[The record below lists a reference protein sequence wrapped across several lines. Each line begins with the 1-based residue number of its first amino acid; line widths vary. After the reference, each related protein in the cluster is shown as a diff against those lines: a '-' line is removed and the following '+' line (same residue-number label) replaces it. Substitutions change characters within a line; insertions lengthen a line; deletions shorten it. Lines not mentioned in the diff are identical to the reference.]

1 MIKKIFIF
9 VAIINLL
16 SSTLIAEDR
25 YEIVVSI
32 DNKVITNFDIQKE
45 INYLL
50 ALNPSLNNLPKKQI
64 YEIAKE
70 SLVREEI
77 KEKEILKYYN
87 IDYKDPELSLL
98 IENIYNRLNIANE
111 NEFNKY
117 LSNFDLSIEIISA
130 KLAIEKAWNRLIFEK
145 FNQLINLDELRL
157 KKELEK
163 NLSQP
168 QTQNRYLI
176 SEIIFQSKDD
186 KEYQEILRNIK
197 KTIEENSFETAA
209 SIYSISDSSKN
220 GGEIG
225 WVNKN
230 EISDTIYNVLNKL
243 SIGQFT
249 QPIKIASGFLI
260 IYLNDIKK
268 EDQEFNVDEELKK
281 MIISEKNRQF
291 NEFSIIHFKK
301 IEQQIFINEK

>member
-87 IDYKDPELSLL
+87 INYKDPELSLL

-145 FNQLINLDELRL
+145 FNQFINLDELSL

-197 KTIEENSFETAA
+197 KTIKENSFETAA

>member
-87 IDYKDPELSLL
+87 INYKDPELSLL

-117 LSNFDLSIEIISA
+117 LSNFDLSIEMISA

-145 FNQLINLDELRL
+145 FNQFINLDELRL

-176 SEIIFQSKDD
+176 SEILFQSKDD

-197 KTIEENSFETAA
+197 KTIKENSFETAA

-268 EDQEFNVDEELKK
+268 EEQEFNVDEELKK

>member
-16 SSTLIAEDR
+16 SSTLIAEDK

-32 DNKVITNFDIQKE
+32 DNKIITNFDIQKE
-45 INYLL
+45 IDYLL

-87 IDYKDPELSLL
+87 INYKDPELSLL

-117 LSNFDLSIEIISA
+117 LSNFDLSIEMISA

-145 FNQLINLDELRL
+145 FNQFINLDELRL

-176 SEIIFQSKDD
+176 SEILFQSKDD

-268 EDQEFNVDEELKK
+268 EEQEFNVDEELKK

>member
-87 IDYKDPELSLL
+87 INYKDPELSLL

-117 LSNFDLSIEIISA
+117 LSNFDLSIEMISA

-145 FNQLINLDELRL
+145 FNQFINLDELRL

-176 SEIIFQSKDD
+176 SEILFQSKDD

-220 GGEIG
+220 GGKIG

-230 EISDTIYNVLNKL
+230 EISETIYNVLNKL

-268 EDQEFNVDEELKK
+268 EEQEFNVDEELKK

>member
-1 MIKKIFIF
+1 MIKKVFIF

-87 IDYKDPELSLL
+87 INYKDPELSLL

-117 LSNFDLSIEIISA
+117 LSNFDLSIEMISA

-145 FNQLINLDELRL
+145 FNKFINLDELRL

-176 SEIIFQSKDD
+176 SEILFQSKND

-230 EISDTIYNVLNKL
+230 EISETIYNVLNKL

-268 EDQEFNVDEELKK
+268 EEQEFNVDEELKK

>member
-1 MIKKIFIF
+1 MIKKVFIF

-16 SSTLIAEDR
+16 SSTLIAEDK

-87 IDYKDPELSLL
+87 INYKDPELSLL
-98 IENIYNRLNIANE
+98 IKNIYNRLNIANE

-117 LSNFDLSIEIISA
+117 LSNFDLSIEMISA

-145 FNQLINLDELRL
+145 FNKFINLDELRL

-176 SEIIFQSKDD
+176 SEILFQSKND

-220 GGEIG
+220 GGKIG

-230 EISDTIYNVLNKL
+230 EISETIYNVLNKL

-268 EDQEFNVDEELKK
+268 EEQEFNVDEELKK

>member
-87 IDYKDPELSLL
+87 INYKDPELSLL

-117 LSNFDLSIEIISA
+117 LSDFDLSIEIISA

-145 FNQLINLDELRL
+145 FNQFINLDELRL

-176 SEIIFQSKDD
+176 SEILFQSKDD

-268 EDQEFNVDEELKK
+268 EEQEFNVDEELKK

>member
-1 MIKKIFIF
+1 MIKKVFIF

-16 SSTLIAEDR
+16 SSTLIAEDK

-87 IDYKDPELSLL
+87 INYKDPELSLL

-145 FNQLINLDELRL
+145 FNQFINLDELKL

-176 SEIIFQSKDD
+176 SEILFQSKDD

-268 EDQEFNVDEELKK
+268 EEQEFNVDEELKK

>member
-87 IDYKDPELSLL
+87 INYKDPELSLL

-145 FNQLINLDELRL
+145 FNQFINLDELRL

-176 SEIIFQSKDD
+176 SEILFQSKDD

-197 KTIEENSFETAA
+197 KTIKENSFETAA

-268 EDQEFNVDEELKK
+268 EEQEFNVDEELKK
-281 MIISEKNRQF
+281 MIISERNRQF

>member
-16 SSTLIAEDR
+16 SSILIAEDR

-87 IDYKDPELSLL
+87 INYKDPELSLL

-145 FNQLINLDELRL
+145 FNQFINLDELRL

-176 SEIIFQSKDD
+176 SEILFQSKDD

-268 EDQEFNVDEELKK
+268 EEQEFNVDEELKK

>member
-87 IDYKDPELSLL
+87 INYKDPELSLL

-145 FNQLINLDELRL
+145 FNQFINLDELRL

-176 SEIIFQSKDD
+176 SEILFQSKDD

-230 EISDTIYNVLNKL
+230 EISDTIYNMLNKL

-268 EDQEFNVDEELKK
+268 EEQEFNVDEELKK

>member
-87 IDYKDPELSLL
+87 INYKDPELSLL

-117 LSNFDLSIEIISA
+117 LSNFDLSIEIITA

-145 FNQLINLDELRL
+145 FNQFINLDELRL

-176 SEIIFQSKDD
+176 SEILFQSKDE
-186 KEYQEILRNIK
+186 KEYQEILKNIK

-268 EDQEFNVDEELKK
+268 EEQEFNVDEELKK

>member
-87 IDYKDPELSLL
+87 INYKDPELSLL

-117 LSNFDLSIEIISA
+117 LSNFDLSIEMISA

-145 FNQLINLDELRL
+145 FNKFINLDELRL

-176 SEIIFQSKDD
+176 SEILFQSKDD

-243 SIGQFT
+243 SIGQIT

-268 EDQEFNVDEELKK
+268 EKQEFNFDEELKK

>member
-32 DNKVITNFDIQKE
+32 DNKVITNFDIQIE

-87 IDYKDPELSLL
+87 INYKDPELSLL

-145 FNQLINLDELRL
+145 FNQFINLDELSL

-176 SEIIFQSKDD
+176 SEILFQSKDD

-209 SIYSISDSSKN
+209 TIYSISDSSKN

-230 EISDTIYNVLNKL
+230 EISDTIYNELNKL

-268 EDQEFNVDEELKK
+268 EEQEFNVDEELKK

>member
-87 IDYKDPELSLL
+87 INYKDPELSLL

-145 FNQLINLDELRL
+145 FNQFINLDELRL

-176 SEIIFQSKDD
+176 SEILFQSKDD

-268 EDQEFNVDEELKK
+268 EEQEFNVDEELKK
-281 MIISEKNRQF
+281 MIISERNRQF

>member
-9 VAIINLL
+9 VAIINFL

-45 INYLL
+45 VNYLL
-50 ALNPSLNNLPKKQI
+50 ALNPSLNNLPKKKI

-77 KEKEILKYYN
+77 KEKEISKYYN
-87 IDYKDPELSLL
+87 INYKDPELSLL

-130 KLAIEKAWNRLIFEK
+130 KLAIEKAWNRLIFEM
-145 FNQLINLDELRL
+145 FNNSINLDEPRL

-168 QTQNRYLI
+168 QTQNRFLI
-176 SEIIFQSKDD
+176 SEILFQSKDD

-197 KTIEENSFETAA
+197 KTIEENSFEAAA

-230 EISDTIYNVLNKL
+230 EISDTIYNMLNKL

-268 EDQEFNVDEELKK
+268 EEQEFNVDEELKK

>member
-87 IDYKDPELSLL
+87 INYKDPELILL

-117 LSNFDLSIEIISA
+117 LSNFDLSNEMISA

-145 FNQLINLDELRL
+145 FNQFINLDELRL

-176 SEIIFQSKDD
+176 SEILFQSKDD

>member
-9 VAIINLL
+9 VAIINFL

-45 INYLL
+45 VNYLL
-50 ALNPSLNNLPKKQI
+50 ALNPSLNNLPKKKI

-77 KEKEILKYYN
+77 KEKEISKYYN
-87 IDYKDPELSLL
+87 INYKDPELSLL

-145 FNQLINLDELRL
+145 FNQFINLDELRL

-176 SEIIFQSKDD
+176 SEILFQSKDD

-197 KTIEENSFETAA
+197 KTIEENSFEAAA

-230 EISDTIYNVLNKL
+230 EISDTIYNMLNKL

-268 EDQEFNVDEELKK
+268 EEQEFNVDEELKK

>member
-1 MIKKIFIF
+1 MIKKVFIF

-16 SSTLIAEDR
+16 SSTLIAEDK

-87 IDYKDPELSLL
+87 INYKDPELSLL

-117 LSNFDLSIEIISA
+117 LSNFDLSIEMISA
-130 KLAIEKAWNRLIFEK
+130 KLSIEKAWNRLIFEK
-145 FNQLINLDELRL
+145 FNKFINLDELRL

-168 QTQNRYLI
+168 QIQNRYLI
-176 SEIIFQSKDD
+176 SEILFQSKDE

-268 EDQEFNVDEELKK
+268 EEQEFNVDEELKK

-291 NEFSIIHFKK
+291 NEYSIIHFKK
-301 IEQQIFINEK
+301 IEQQTFINEK

>member
-87 IDYKDPELSLL
+87 INYKDPELSLL

-176 SEIIFQSKDD
+176 SEILFQSKDD

-197 KTIEENSFETAA
+197 KTIKENSFETAA

-268 EDQEFNVDEELKK
+268 EEQEFNVDEELKK

>member
-16 SSTLIAEDR
+16 SSALIAEDR

-77 KEKEILKYYN
+77 KEKEISKYYN
-87 IDYKDPELSLL
+87 INYKDPELSLL

-117 LSNFDLSIEIISA
+117 LSNFDLSIEMISA

-145 FNQLINLDELRL
+145 FNKFINLDELRL

-176 SEIIFQSKDD
+176 SEILFQSKDD

-230 EISDTIYNVLNKL
+230 EISDTIYNMLNKL

-268 EDQEFNVDEELKK
+268 EEQEFNVDEELKK

>member
-50 ALNPSLNNLPKKQI
+50 SLNPSLNNLPKKQI

-87 IDYKDPELSLL
+87 INYKDPELSLL

-145 FNQLINLDELRL
+145 FNKFINLDELRL

-176 SEIIFQSKDD
+176 SEILFQSKDD

-268 EDQEFNVDEELKK
+268 EEQEFNVDEELKK

>member
-16 SSTLIAEDR
+16 SSALIAEDR

-87 IDYKDPELSLL
+87 INYKDPELSLL

-117 LSNFDLSIEIISA
+117 LSNFDLSIEMISA

-145 FNQLINLDELRL
+145 FNKFINLDELRL

-176 SEIIFQSKDD
+176 SEILFQSKND

-220 GGEIG
+220 GGKIG

-230 EISDTIYNVLNKL
+230 EISETIYNVLNKL

>member
-87 IDYKDPELSLL
+87 INYKDPELSLL

-145 FNQLINLDELRL
+145 FNQFINLDELSL

-176 SEIIFQSKDD
+176 SEILFQSKDD

-268 EDQEFNVDEELKK
+268 EEQEFNVDEELKK

>member
-1 MIKKIFIF
+1 MIKKVFIF

-16 SSTLIAEDR
+16 SSTLIAEDK

-87 IDYKDPELSLL
+87 INYKDPELILL

-117 LSNFDLSIEIISA
+117 LSNFDLSIEMISA
-130 KLAIEKAWNRLIFEK
+130 KLSIEKAWNRLIFEK
-145 FNQLINLDELRL
+145 FNKFINLDELRL

-168 QTQNRYLI
+168 QIQNRYLI
-176 SEIIFQSKDD
+176 SEILFQSKDE

-197 KTIEENSFETAA
+197 KTIKENSFETAA

-220 GGEIG
+220 GGKIG

-230 EISDTIYNVLNKL
+230 EISETIYNVLNKL
-243 SIGQFT
+243 SIGQIT

-268 EDQEFNVDEELKK
+268 EKQEFNFDEELKK

>member
-16 SSTLIAEDR
+16 SSTLIAEDK
-25 YEIVVSI
+25 YEIVVTI

-87 IDYKDPELSLL
+87 INYKDPELSLL

-145 FNQLINLDELRL
+145 FNQFINLDELRL

-268 EDQEFNVDEELKK
+268 EEQEFNVDEELKK

>member
-77 KEKEILKYYN
+77 KEKEISKYYN
-87 IDYKDPELSLL
+87 INYKDPELSLL

-117 LSNFDLSIEIISA
+117 LSNFDLSIEMISA
-130 KLAIEKAWNRLIFEK
+130 KLAIEKAWNRLIFEM
-145 FNQLINLDELRL
+145 FNNSINLDEPRL

-268 EDQEFNVDEELKK
+268 EKQEFNFDEELKK

>member
-16 SSTLIAEDR
+16 SSALIAEDR

-87 IDYKDPELSLL
+87 INYKDPELSLL

-117 LSNFDLSIEIISA
+117 LSNFDLSIEMISA

-145 FNQLINLDELRL
+145 FNKFINLDELRL

-176 SEIIFQSKDD
+176 SEILFQSKDD

-268 EDQEFNVDEELKK
+268 EEQEFNVDEELKK

>member
-87 IDYKDPELSLL
+87 INYKDPELSLL

-220 GGEIG
+220 GGKIG

-230 EISDTIYNVLNKL
+230 EISDTIYNVLNKI

-268 EDQEFNVDEELKK
+268 EEQEFNVDEELKK

>member
-1 MIKKIFIF
+1 MIKKVFIF

-87 IDYKDPELSLL
+87 INYKDPELSLL

-117 LSNFDLSIEIISA
+117 LSNFDLSIEMISA

-145 FNQLINLDELRL
+145 FNKFINLDELRL

-176 SEIIFQSKDD
+176 SEILFQSKDD

-268 EDQEFNVDEELKK
+268 EEQEFNVDEELKK

>member
-32 DNKVITNFDIQKE
+32 DNKIITNFDIQKE

-87 IDYKDPELSLL
+87 INYKDPELSLL

-145 FNQLINLDELRL
+145 FNQFINLDELKL

-176 SEIIFQSKDD
+176 SEILFQSKDD

-243 SIGQFT
+243 SIGQIT

-268 EDQEFNVDEELKK
+268 EEQEFNVDEELKK

>member
-16 SSTLIAEDR
+16 SSALIAEDR

-87 IDYKDPELSLL
+87 INYKDPELSLL

-117 LSNFDLSIEIISA
+117 LSNFDLSIEMISA

-145 FNQLINLDELRL
+145 FNQFINLDELRL

-197 KTIEENSFETAA
+197 KTIKENSFETAA

-268 EDQEFNVDEELKK
+268 EEQEFNVDEELKK

>member
-87 IDYKDPELSLL
+87 INYKDPELSLL

-117 LSNFDLSIEIISA
+117 LSNFDLSIEMISA

-145 FNQLINLDELRL
+145 FNQFINLDELRL

-176 SEIIFQSKDD
+176 SEILFQSKDD

-268 EDQEFNVDEELKK
+268 EKQEFNFDEELKK

>member
-16 SSTLIAEDR
+16 SSTLIAEDK

-77 KEKEILKYYN
+77 KEKEISKYYN
-87 IDYKDPELSLL
+87 INYKDPELNLL

-145 FNQLINLDELRL
+145 FNQFINLDELRL

-176 SEIIFQSKDD
+176 SEILFQSKDD

-197 KTIEENSFETAA
+197 KTIKENSFETAA

-268 EDQEFNVDEELKK
+268 EEQKFNVDEELKK
-281 MIISEKNRQF
+281 MIISERNRQF

>member
-87 IDYKDPELSLL
+87 INYKDPELSLL

-145 FNQLINLDELRL
+145 FNQFINLDELRL

-176 SEIIFQSKDD
+176 SEILFQSKDD

-220 GGEIG
+220 GGKIG

-230 EISDTIYNVLNKL
+230 EISETIYNVLNKL

-268 EDQEFNVDEELKK
+268 EEQEFNVDEELKK

>member
-32 DNKVITNFDIQKE
+32 DNKIITNFDIQKE

-87 IDYKDPELSLL
+87 INYKDPELSLL

-117 LSNFDLSIEIISA
+117 LSNFDLSIEMISA

-176 SEIIFQSKDD
+176 SEILFQSKDD

-268 EDQEFNVDEELKK
+268 EEQEFNVDEELKK

>member
-16 SSTLIAEDR
+16 SSALIAEDR

-87 IDYKDPELSLL
+87 INYKDPELSLL

-117 LSNFDLSIEIISA
+117 LSNFDLSIEMISA

-145 FNQLINLDELRL
+145 FNQFINLDELRL

-176 SEIIFQSKDD
+176 SEILFQSKDD

-197 KTIEENSFETAA
+197 KTIKENSFETAA

-268 EDQEFNVDEELKK
+268 EEQEFNVDEELKK

>member
-87 IDYKDPELSLL
+87 INYKDPELILL

-117 LSNFDLSIEIISA
+117 LSNFDLSIEMISA

-145 FNQLINLDELRL
+145 FNKSINLDELRL

>member
-1 MIKKIFIF
+1 M
-9 VAIINLL
+9 AIINLL
-16 SSTLIAEDR
+16 SSTLIAEDK

-32 DNKVITNFDIQKE
+32 DNKIITNFDIQKE
-45 INYLL
+45 VNYLL
-50 ALNPSLNNLPKKQI
+50 ALNPSLNDLSKKQI

-77 KEKEILKYYN
+77 KENEILKYYD
-87 IDYKDPELSLL
+87 IDYKDPELSLF

-117 LSNFDLSIEIISA
+117 LSNFDLTIEMIYA
-130 KLAIEKAWNRLIFEK
+130 KLAIEKAWNRLVFEK
-145 FNQLINLDELRL
+145 FNKSINFDELRL

-168 QTQNRYLI
+168 QTQNKYLI
-176 SEIIFQSKDD
+176 SEILFQSKND
-186 KEYQEILRNIK
+186 KEYKEILRNIK
-197 KTIEENSFETAA
+197 KTIEENSFEIAA

-230 EISDTIYNVLNKL
+230 EISNTIYNELNKL

-268 EDQEFNVDEELKK
+268 EEQIFNFDEELNK
-281 MIISEKNRQF
+281 MIISEKNRQL

-301 IEQQIFINEK
+301 IKQQLLVNEK